1 MQYKGREIHPYES
14 FYWSDTEAFFRGEYG
29 GGIARCVKTDDSLAI
44 MEDKVRI
51 PQATKEGFIECEV
64 GGVFDG
70 SYPDSTTRRG
80 RVQGGGSISP
90 TLTCNCDGLRRIE
103 PQILRKF
110 RTEEQKERR
119 RIMKDKGIK
128 FSEASKAPAKDGCS
142 NTLTSVQKDNLLAE
156 PFNADGDCSRTIKA
170 QYAKTG
176 KANFDSQG
184 SFGATGAIRDYRIR
198 KLTPRECFRLMGV
211 DDKDIDKLLGA
222 SISNSKLYKCAGNSI
237 VVDVLYHLLRK
248 IYVEQA
254 PDNGV
259 QTLF

>member
-1 MQYKGREIHPYES
+1 M
-14 FYWSDTEAFFRGEYG
+14 
-29 GGIARCVKTDDSLAI
+29 KTDESLAI
-44 MEDKVRI
+44 MEEKVRI

-64 GGVFDG
+64 GGIFDG
-70 SYPDSTTRRG
+70 SYPDSKTRRG

-128 FSEASKAPAKDGCS
+128 FSEANKAPAKDGCS
-142 NTLTSVQKDNLLAE
+142 NTLTSVQKDNLLCE
-156 PFNADGDCSRTIKA
+156 PTF
-170 QYAKTG
+170 
-176 KANFDSQG
+176 
-184 SFGATGAIRDYRIR
+184 RIR
-198 KLTPRECFRLMGV
+198 KLTPKECFRLMGV
-211 DDKDIDKLLGA
+211 EDNDIDTLLNA
-222 SISNSKLYKCAGNSI
+222 SISNSQLYKLAGNSI
-237 VVDVLYHLLRK
+237 VKDVLYHIFRK
-248 IYVEQA
+248 IYVEQQ